1 MGLVAELYY
10 LLWVRRRIRDRET
23 EGEYTSIGSDI
34 AYLFCCKK
42 YNSFTFVNQVYA
54 CMGLNFVEFN
64 CFCIGT
70 FQFAEDAATC
80 IPWGATGA
88 WAFNDGAYNALQ
100 ISPGKFDEKVFTT
113 VLTRKNTFTGIE
125 YRDDPTIFAFLIS
138 FLVNSDFAAYEIK
151 WEGKF
156 NALSSNIKKLEHE
169 LKGGER

>member
-1 MGLVAELYY
+1 MASFSGLGIGLSFVFGCILMGLVAELYY
-10 LLWVRRRIRDRET
+10 LLW
-23 EGEYTSIGSDI
+23 
-34 AYLFCCKK
+34 
-42 YNSFTFVNQVYA
+42 VYA

-113 VLTRKNTFTGIE
+113 VLTRKNTF
-125 YRDDPTIFAFLIS
+125 YRD
-138 FLVNSDFAAYEIK
+138 
-151 WEGKF
+151 
-156 NALSSNIKKLEHE
+156 
-169 LKGGER
+169 